1 LIVENRISIN
11 PTCMFGLEPHVLLLL
26 LACLVAACAFEFVNG
41 FHDTANA
48 VATVIYTNALRP
60 WVAVIWSGFWNF
72 IGVLTG
78 GIGVAMG
85 IVYLLPVESLVDQNV
100 YHGIAMVGA
109 LIVAAIIWNVG
120 TWYYGLPSSSSHA
133 LIGSILGVGI
143 AFSLLSDGQ
152 GAAVNWGKAGETGLA
167 LLISPLFGFSLTI
180 IMMFLLKR
188 FVPNKAIFKE
198 PHKRKPPPIWI
209 RLILVATCTLVSYF
223 HGSNDGQKGVG
234 LIMLILIGIVPIHFA
249 LNQKLNPLDMRSSLA
264 KVETVM
270 GKVDPSTLS
279 AADSK
284 LLAEI
289 KAQTNTLD
297 KIFEG
302 KTDVKQL
309 PEQARF
315 EIRKAILLLQN
326 RAKKFTA
333 SEKVPLSTV
342 DRKTYDD
349 SITQLRTF
357 TDYAP
362 WEVSFMV
369 ALSLGIGTMVGW
381 KRIVKTIGERIG
393 KEHLTYA
400 QGASSELVA
409 AAMIGVTTGYGL
421 PSSTTHVLSSAI
433 AGSMVANRGIKNLN
447 PQMVRNIAL
456 AWVLTLPVTMVLSGG
471 LFLLFRAIAD

>member
-1 LIVENRISIN
+1 
-11 PTCMFGLEPHVLLLL
+11 MFGLEPHVLLLL
-26 LACLVAACAFEFVNG
+26 VLCLVAACAFEFVNG

-60 WVAVIWSGFWNF
+60 WVAVVWSGFWNF

-78 GIGVAMG
+78 GIAVAMG

-109 LIVAAIIWNVG
+109 LLVAAIIWNLG

-143 AFSLLSDGQ
+143 AFSLLPDSRGS
-152 GAAVNWGKAGETGLA
+152 AVNWGKAGETMA
-167 LLISPLFGFSLTI
+167 SLLISPIFGFSLTI
-180 IMMFLLKR
+180 VMMFLLKR
-188 FVPNKAIFKE
+188 FVANKNIFKE

-209 RLILVATCTLVSYF
+209 RIILIATCTLVSFF

-234 LIMLILIGIVPIHFA
+234 LIMLILIGIVPVHFA
-249 LNQKLNPLDMRSSLA
+249 LNQQLNPLDMRESLG
-264 KVETVM
+264 KVELVM
-270 GKVDPSTLS
+270 GKINAGTLGE
-279 AADSK
+279 ADRR
-284 LLAEI
+284 LLTDI
-289 KAQTNTLD
+289 RTQTTTLD
-297 KIFEG
+297 GIFAG

-326 RAKKFTA
+326 RAKKLTA
-333 SEKVPLSTV
+333 SEKLPLSSA
-342 DRKTYDD
+342 DRKTLDD
-349 SITQLRTF
+349 GIKDMRTF

-362 WEVSFMV
+362 WQVSLMV

-409 AAMIGVTTGYGL
+409 AAMIGVNTQFGL
-421 PSSTTHVLSSAI
+421 PVSTTHVLSSAI

-456 AWVLTLPVTMVLSGG
+456 AWVLTLPVTMTLAGG
-471 LFLLFRAIAD
+471 LFLLFRAIAG

>member
-1 LIVENRISIN
+1 
-11 PTCMFGLEPHVLLLL
+11 MFGLEPHVLLLL
-26 LACLVAACAFEFVNG
+26 VACLLAACAFEFVNG

-48 VATVIYTNALRP
+48 VATVIYTNSLRP
-60 WVAVIWSGFWNF
+60 WVAVIWSAFWNF
-72 IGVLTG
+72 VGVIAG
-78 GIGVAMG
+78 GISVAMG

-120 TWYYGLPSSSSHA
+120 TWYYGIPASSSHA

-143 AFSLLSDGQ
+143 AFSLLSPAA
-152 GAAVNWGKAGETGLA
+152 AAVNWSKAGETGLA
-167 LLISPLFGFSLTI
+167 LLIGPLFGFSLTI
-180 IMMFLLKR
+180 VLMFLLRR
-188 FVPNKAIFKE
+188 FVKSKTIFKE

-209 RLILVATCTLVSYF
+209 RLILIATCTLVSYF

-234 LIMLILIGIVPIHFA
+234 LIMLILIGIVPVHFA
-249 LNQKLNPLDMRSSLA
+249 LNAKLNPLDVRDSLA
-264 KVETVM
+264 RVEQVMNKVNPNEL
-270 GKVDPSTLS
+270 G
-279 AADSK
+279 AADRQ
-284 LLAEI
+284 LLAEMRN
-289 KAQTNTLD
+289 QTNALD
-297 KIFEG
+297 AIFLG

-315 EIRKAILLLQN
+315 EIRKAILLLN
-326 RAKKFTA
+326 SRVKKFTA
-333 SEKVPLSTV
+333 SDKVPMSSS
-342 DRKTYDD
+342 DRKVYED
-349 SITQLRTF
+349 SLTDMRRF

-362 WEVSFMV
+362 WEVSLMV

-381 KRIVKTIGERIG
+381 QRIVKTIGERIG

-409 AAMIGVTTGYGL
+409 AAMIGASTGYGL

-456 AWVLTLPVTMVLSGG
+456 AWVLTLPVTMVLAGV
-471 LFLLFRAIAD
+471 LFLLFRSIMPS